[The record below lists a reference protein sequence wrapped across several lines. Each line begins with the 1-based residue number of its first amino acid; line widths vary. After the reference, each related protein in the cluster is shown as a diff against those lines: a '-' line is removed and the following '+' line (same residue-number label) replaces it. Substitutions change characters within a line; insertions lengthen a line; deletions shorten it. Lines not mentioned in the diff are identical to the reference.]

1 MKTQKTIYHLIVD
14 RSGSMSDCI
23 ENTIN
28 GFNEQILHIRQME
41 ELYPEQEIT
50 IGLSMFNSEV
60 VHKLLHEKP
69 ALAPMLTTETYRPNG
84 NTALLDAIGITTAN
98 LEKDQQEANRT
109 IPTTV
114 VVVILT
120 DGHENS
126 SRVFRLADIR
136 KLISRLEES
145 GQWTFSFMGAT
156 LDAVDVAE
164 QMNIRRH
171 NSRSFDKHTMKN
183 EVWDKLG
190 TSMSSYFEKK
200 RSGSNLDKLF
210 ED

>member
-69 ALAPMLTTETYRPNG
+69 TLAPMLTTETYRPNG

-126 SRVFRLADIR
+126 SRVFRLAVIR

>member
-1 MKTQKTIYHLIVD
+1 MKTQKTFYHLIVD

-60 VHKLLHEKP
+60 KHHLFNAKP
-69 ALAPMLTTETYRPNG
+69 ALAPMLTSETYLPKG
-84 NTALLDAIGITTAN
+84 NTALLDAIGITTAQ

-109 IPTTV
+109 IPSTV

-120 DGHENS
+120 DGYENS
-126 SRVFRLADIR
+126 SREFNMSDIR
-136 KLISRLEES
+136 KMISRLEET

-164 QMNIRRH
+164 QMAFKRQ
-171 NSRSFDKHTMKN
+171 NSMSFDKRTMKN

-190 TSMSSYFEKK
+190 SSMSLYFEKK
-200 RSGSNLDKLF
+200 RTGKNIDNLF

>member
-28 GFNEQILHIRQME
+28 GFNEQIQHIRQME

-50 IGLSMFNSEV
+50 IGLSMFNSDV
-60 VHKLLHEKP
+60 VHKLLNERP
-69 ALAPMLTTETYRPNG
+69 AHAPLLTTETYRPNG

-98 LEKDQQEANRT
+98 LEKDQQESNRT

-136 KLISRLEES
+136 KLISKLEES

-164 QMNIRRH
+164 QMSIRRH
-171 NSRSFDKHTMKN
+171 NSRSFEKSTMKN
-183 EVWDKLG
+183 EVWDTLG
-190 TSMSSYFEKK
+190 NSMSSYFEKK
-200 RSGSNLDKLF
+200 RTGRKLDNLF